1 MPTDRPILLVDD
13 DAVDVMTVERAMRQ
27 LKIDVRLIV
36 AQNGEEALR
45 ILDSSR
51 DKPTLI
57 LLDLNM
63 PVMNGVEFLRKVKS
77 DAVFR
82 RIPVVVLTTSCEV
95 DDKRNCFDLS
105 VAGYMVKPVGYPSF
119 IDLMD
124 TLEKYWTLSET
135 A

>member
-27 LKIDVRLIV
+27 LKVDVPLIV

-45 ILDSSR
+45 ILDSGK

-63 PVMNGVEFLRKVKS
+63 PVMSGVEFLRKVKA
-77 DAVFR
+77 DTVLR
-82 RIPVVVLTTSCEV
+82 RIPVVVLTTSCEL

-105 VAGYMVKPVGYPSF
+105 VAGYMVKPVGYPKF
-119 IDLMD
+119 IELMHALD
-124 TLEKYWTLSET
+124 KYWTLSET